1 MVSLNGDRF
10 MQSTTSS
17 GNKFQS
23 PMVAGKKDCLN
34 VSVVQIGSF
43 CDFKLLIHV
52 FLVLKCRC
60 VSACIAIRP
69 FIILHSNERRCSR
82 LLSASG
88 FQPSWNT
95 MLVTLLSALLSLSS
109 NLAALRC
116 TLSSQ
121 SMSFWQKG
129 YQTVEEYSKIDF
141 TGEA

>member
-1 MVSLNGDRF
+1 MVSLKGDRF
-10 MQSTTSS
+10 LQSTTSS

-23 PMVAGKKDCLN
+23 PMVAGKKDRLK

-43 CDFKLLIHV
+43 CDFILLIRV
-52 FLVLKCRC
+52 FLELKCRW
-60 VSACIAIRP
+60 VSACIATWP
-69 FIILHSNERRCSR
+69 FIILHSKERRCSR

-109 NLAALRC
+109 NQAALRC

-129 YQTVEEYSKIDF
+129 YQTAEEYSKIDF
-141 TGEA
+141 TGEE